1 MKQNKVKLSRRNFLI
16 AAGVGG
22 AGAAAAVVAGTAGTV
37 GAGVQPMAEAVA
49 QPDVKGYH
57 VSEHINKYYKT
68 TLV

>member
-1 MKQNKVKLSRRNFLI
+1 MKQNKVRLSRRNFLL

-22 AGAAAAVVAGTAGTV
+22 TGAVVAVVAGTAGTV
-37 GAGVQPMAEAVA
+37 GAGAQPVAEAVP

>member
-1 MKQNKVKLSRRNFLI
+1 MRL
-16 AAGVGG
+16 
-22 AGAAAAVVAGTAGTV
+22 AVVAGRSSTD
-37 GAGVQPMAEAVA
+37 GAGAQPVAAAVT

>member
-1 MKQNKVKLSRRNFLI
+1 MKQNKVRLSRRNFLL

-22 AGAAAAVVAGTAGTV
+22 TGAVVAVVAGTAGV
-37 GAGVQPMAEAVA
+37 GAQPVAEAVP

>member
-1 MKQNKVKLSRRNFLI
+1 V
-16 AAGVGG
+16 
-22 AGAAAAVVAGTAGTV
+22 
-37 GAGVQPMAEAVA
+37 AEAVA

>member
-1 MKQNKVKLSRRNFLI
+1 MKQNKVRLSRRNFLL

-22 AGAAAAVVAGTAGTV
+22 TSAVVAVVAGTAGT
-37 GAGVQPMAEAVA
+37 GAQPVAEAVP